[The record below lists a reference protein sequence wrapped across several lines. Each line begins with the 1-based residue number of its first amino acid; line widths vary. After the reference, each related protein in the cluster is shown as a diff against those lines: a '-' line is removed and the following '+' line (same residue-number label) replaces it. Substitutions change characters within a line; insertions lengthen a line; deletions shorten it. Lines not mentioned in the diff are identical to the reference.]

1 MGICNGRTVVITGA
15 GGGLGREYAL
25 AFAAEG
31 ASVVINDLRRDA
43 AQAVCDE
50 IARRGGRALANS
62 DDITNVATAQRIL
75 DAARDAFGEVQ
86 VLVNNAGICRDR
98 MFTSLTE
105 QDWDEV
111 MRVHLRGHFCLSS
124 LLARAWRDAAK
135 AGNRV
140 DARIVNTTSGAGL
153 QGSIGQSNYGAAKA
167 GIAALT
173 LMQSAELRRYGVCVN
188 ALAPAARTSMTEG
201 AFAER
206 MRKPDDGSFDYF
218 DPANV
223 APLVVWLG
231 STLSADV
238 TGQVFE
244 VEGGV
249 IALAEGWRTG
259 PRVDRGARWA
269 PRDVGSAVARLLG
282 DARPAQPVYGS

>member
-31 ASVVINDLRRDA
+31 AAVVVNDIRHDA

-50 IARRGGRALANS
+50 IAQRGGRSLANS
-62 DDITNVATAQRIL
+62 DDITQVDTAQRIV
-75 DAARDAFGEVQ
+75 DAAREAFGDVH
-86 VLVNNAGICRDR
+86 VLVNNAGICRDK
-98 MFTSLTE
+98 MFTSMTE
-105 QDWDEV
+105 QDWDDV

-124 LLARAWRDAAK
+124 VLARVWRDAAK
-135 AGNRV
+135 AGHAV
-140 DARIVNTTSGAGL
+140 DARIVNTSSGAGL

-173 LMQSAELRRYGVCVN
+173 LMQAAELQRYGVRVN

-201 AFAER
+201 VFAD
-206 MRKPDDGSFDYF
+206 MMKKPEDGGFDYF
-218 DPANV
+218 DPSNV

-231 STLSADV
+231 SALSADV

-244 VEGGV
+244 VAGGM
-249 IALAEGWRTG
+249 IAVAEGWRTG

-269 PRDVGSAVARLLG
+269 AAEF
-282 DARPAQPVYGS
+282 

>member
-15 GGGLGREYAL
+15 GGGLGRAYAL

-50 IARRGGRALANS
+50 VARRGGRALANS
-62 DDITNVATAQRIL
+62 DDITNVAAAQRIL

-98 MFTSLTE
+98 MFTSMSE

-111 MRVHLRGHFCLSS
+111 MRVHLRGHFCLSN

-135 AGNRV
+135 AGGRV
-140 DARIVNTTSGAGL
+140 DARIINTTSGAGL

-201 AFAER
+201 VFAER
-206 MRKPDDGSFDYF
+206 MRRPEDGSFDYF

-231 STLSADV
+231 SALSADV

-249 IALAEGWRTG
+249 IAVAEGWRTG
-259 PRVDRGARWA
+259 PRVDCGARWA
-269 PRDVGSAVARLLG
+269 PADVGPAVARLLG